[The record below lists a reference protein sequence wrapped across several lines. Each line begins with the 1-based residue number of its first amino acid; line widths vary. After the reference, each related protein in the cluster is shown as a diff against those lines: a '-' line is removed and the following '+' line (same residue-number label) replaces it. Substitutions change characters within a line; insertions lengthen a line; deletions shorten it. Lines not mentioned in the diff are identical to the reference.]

1 VVLRG
6 VNAPSI
12 SWNDHL
18 GRYVSV
24 SSRLLSNDVLVRTA
38 PAIEGPWPTMGLVI
52 TPSEGGILAAGE
64 GNDYLAMEQ
73 AGLGDASGR
82 SIAFE

>member
-1 VVLRG
+1 VGEVDALVARR
-6 VNAPSI
+6 AHRAAQRPT
-12 SWNDHL
+12 DHASASHAL
-18 GRYVSV
+18 EVIVEAER
-24 SSRLLSNDVLVRTA
+24 
-38 PAIEGPWPTMGLVI
+38 AIEGPWPTMGLVI

>member
-1 VVLRG
+1 M
-6 VNAPSI
+6 NAPSI